1 MKNKLEPFVAYFSP
15 SYNGRKRKMI
25 IFAEMATLKEKT
37 GNGLFWGGMNNIVQ
51 QVIGM
56 VFGIILARLLSQ
68 SDYGMMAM
76 IGIFS
81 LVATALQ
88 DSGFKTALANMDN
101 PSHRDYNSVFW
112 FNIIA
117 GLSLYAILFFCAPLI
132 AQFYNNDALIP
143 LCRYAFLSIVIAS
156 WGTAQNAWLFKNL
169 RAKQQAKAG
178 MAAVLLSSTVGAV
191 MAFCGMS
198 YWSLA
203 TQGLV
208 FVSAYTMLAW
218 HYSQWRP
225 TLTDISFQPVKHMFR
240 FSCKI
245 LATSITTIINNN
257 VLNILLGHYFG
268 EKKAGIYNQAYQWDV
283 KCFSLV
289 QNMVNQVAQP
299 VLVDL
304 RSDSGRQLN
313 ALRKMMRFTAF
324 IAFPLLIGFGLVA
337 KEFILLTIT
346 EKWLASAE
354 LIQILCISGAVMPL
368 STLLSNMVI
377 SKGKSG
383 IYLWVTLGLGLAQ
396 ILTMVMIFRMGLH
409 TMVVAYVLLNIMW
422 TFIWHGFVWKLTGY
436 NLLQFLKD
444 IIPFALAATGVMTAV
459 GLATSSITTLW
470 LLLLTRIVLAMVAY
484 YAVMKI
490 ARVQI
495 LKECE
500 QFIISKIKK

>member
-1 MKNKLEPFVAYFSP
+1 MQIARNT
-15 SYNGRKRKMI
+15 GRKIKM
-25 IFAEMATLKEKT
+25 ESLKEKT
-37 GNGLFWGGMNNIVQ
+37 SKGLFWGGMNNLVQ
-51 QVIGM
+51 QIIGV
-56 VFGIILARLLSQ
+56 VFGIILGRLLNQ

-76 IGIFS
+76 IMVFS

-88 DSGFKTALANMDN
+88 NSGFTTALANLER
-101 PSHRDYNSVFW
+101 PEHKDYNSVFW

-117 GLSLYAILFFCAPLI
+117 GVVLYLLLFFCAPLI
-132 AQFYNNDALIP
+132 ASYYNEPALVP
-143 LCRYAFLSIVIAS
+143 LCRYAFLSIVFAS

-169 RAKQQAKAG
+169 RAKQQAKAA
-178 MAAVLLSSTVGAV
+178 MASVLVSSSVGAI
-191 MAFCGMS
+191 MAFAGMG

-208 FVSAYTMLAW
+208 YVLLNTLLVW

-225 TLTDISFQPVKHMFR
+225 SVKGITFEPARRMFR

-245 LATSITTIINNN
+245 LATTITTIINNN

-268 EKKAGIYNQAYQWDV
+268 KVQAGVYNQAYQWDF

-304 RSDSGRQLN
+304 RSDGGRQLN

-324 IAFPLLIGFGLVA
+324 IAFPLLLGFGLVA
-337 KEFILLTIT
+337 KEFIVLAIT
-346 EKWLASAE
+346 EKWLESAK
-354 LIQILCISGAVMPL
+354 LIQLLCISGAVIPL
-368 STLLSNMVI
+368 STLLSNLII

-383 IYLWVTLGLGLAQ
+383 LYFWCTFCLGLAQ
-396 ILTMVMIFRMGLH
+396 ILTMVVIYPLGLH
-409 TMVVAYVLLNIMW
+409 TMVVAYVLLNVAW
-422 TFIWHGFVWKLTGY
+422 LFVWHCFVWRMIGY
-436 NLLQFLKD
+436 NLGLFLKD
-444 IIPFALAATGVMTAV
+444 IIPFALAAAGVMA
-459 GLATSSITTLW
+459 LAGFITMGITNLW
-470 LLLLTRIVLAMVAY
+470 LLLFSRIVLAVAFY
-484 YAVMKI
+484 YAVMKV

-500 QFIISKIKK
+500 QFVLSKFKK